1 MWEDVSFGQPPI
13 TFIEA
18 KKELLTFSSSSRFPS
33 DRYDFGYL
41 GCYPLPC
48 NSHHQDDNSL
58 RLRNCLKPFCE
69 TVAGWRVDS
78 TYEFYDKSSICL
90 NRIPSHLSF
99 PPKYQHSWEFTTIP
113 NLPDIAGASSHAAP
127 AIVQRVQQPLPPKE
141 NTKVT
146 PHAPL
151 GKTTHRNHGSSPK
164 MAIPRGVP
172 KNHPST

>member
-1 MWEDVSFGQPPI
+1 MGKCQFRATTHNFHWGEKGAADFQ
-13 TFIEA
+13 FIIPVPVG
-18 KKELLTFSSSSRFPS
+18 TPS
-33 DRYDFGYL
+33 PVTVTTRMVY
-41 GCYPLPC
+41 
-48 NSHHQDDNSL
+48 SL
-58 RLRNCLKPFCE
+58 RLQNCLKPSCE

-127 AIVQRVQQPLPPKE
+127 ATVQTVQQPLPPAISAPTTE
-141 NTKVT
+141 NTKVTVT

-151 GKTTHRNHGSSPK
+151 GKTTHR
-164 MAIPRGVP
+164 
-172 KNHPST
+172 